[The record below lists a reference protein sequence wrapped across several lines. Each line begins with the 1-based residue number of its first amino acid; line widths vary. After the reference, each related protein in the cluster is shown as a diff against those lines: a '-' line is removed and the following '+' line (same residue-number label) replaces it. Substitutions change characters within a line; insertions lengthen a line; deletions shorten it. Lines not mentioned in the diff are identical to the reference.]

1 VVVPRLCENYVS
13 PRGPGKKPWGENK
26 MAAFFFSELRIIRVF
41 FFRRKKKGKNENN
54 MEEWDTL
61 TKKFRP
67 F

>member
-41 FFRRKKKGKNENN
+41 FFRRKKKVRMKTIWKNGTQYF
-54 MEEWDTL
+54 D
-61 TKKFRP
+61 
-67 F
+67 